1 MAVPPLLHFYQDID
15 ERMQPD
21 FRFLQSLRTKSLQLE
36 RLPGMRHHHFS
47 TIGFAAAAFPEVA
60 LSTRV
65 GDALP
70 ASIQAMVR
78 HVLAFVKK
86 NV

>member
-21 FRFLQSLRTKSLQLE
+21 FRFLKSLRTRSLQLE

-60 LSTRV
+60 ASTRTGV
-65 GDALP
+65 ALP
-70 ASIQAMVR
+70 AGVQAMVR
-78 HVLAFVKK
+78 HVLAFIEK